1 MAWIKIKE
9 EEKKNYK
16 ILILLFFGVLMGA
29 LDISIVAPAIP
40 SIEQTIKIAERDL
53 GWIVSIYI
61 LFNLIGITL
70 FAKLSDIYGRKYI
83 YILSIIIFAIGSV
96 FVVFA
101 KSFSILLI
109 GRAIQGFGSSGIF
122 PVATAV
128 IGDIFPPEKRGTAL
142 GFIGTVFGFAFILG
156 PLIAG
161 ILLIYFD
168 WNLLF
173 LINLPISVVLVYYS
187 WKLLPNRRIN
197 NVGKIDILGL
207 IFLGSMLA
215 SIAFGLSQIR
225 QDDFYHS
232 FFSIDVFPFIIYSLL
247 SLILFV
253 YVEKKA
259 NNPVVKLTLFK
270 IRQIKIVSILAIN
283 AGLTQS
289 LVIFIPKYSI
299 ILFNVDKSSA
309 SFMLLPLVI
318 SSAIASPL
326 IGKLLDIWGSRLIVI
341 LGMVLVS
348 IGMSSLILTYD
359 NTLQFYLSG
368 VSFGFGITMLMSS
381 PLRYIMLNEVE
392 PQDRALTQ
400 GILTIFIS
408 IGQIVGAA
416 IIPAMIVLDQ
426 NGVKGYHTAMFSL
439 IIINALLIIIATM
452 LKNRNQEIETMQ
464 KSRSWK

>member
-1 MAWIKIKE
+1 MAWIKIKQ

-16 ILILLFFGVLMGA
+16 ILLLLFIGILMGA

-61 LFNLIGITL
+61 LFNLMGITL
-70 FAKLSDIYGRKYI
+70 FAKLSDIYGRRAI

-101 KSFSILLI
+101 NSFAILLL

-128 IGDIFPPEKRGTAL
+128 IGDVFPPEKRGSAL
-142 GFIGTVFGFAFILG
+142 GLIGTVFGFAFILG

-161 ILLIYFD
+161 ILLIYYD

-173 LINLPISVVLVYYS
+173 LINLPIAVVLVYYS
-187 WKLLPNRRIN
+187 WKLLPNKKIKD
-197 NVGKIDILGL
+197 GEKIDILGL
-207 IFLGSMLA
+207 VILGCMLA
-215 SIAFGLSQIR
+215 SFAFGLSQIR

-232 FFSIDVFPFIIYSLL
+232 FFSVEVFPFIIFSLL
-247 SLILFV
+247 LLISFI
-253 YVEKKA
+253 YIEKRAK
-259 NNPVVKLTLFK
+259 NPVVKLALFK
-270 IRQIKIVSILAIN
+270 IKQIKIVSILAIN

-289 LVIFIPKYSI
+289 FVIFIPKYSI
-299 ILFNVDKSSA
+299 ILFNVEKSSA

-326 IGKLLDIWGSRLIVI
+326 IGKMLDIFGSRLIVI
-341 LGMVLVS
+341 LGMVLVL
-348 IGMSSLILTYD
+348 IGMSSLILTND

-368 VSFGFGITMLMSS
+368 IPFGFGLTMLMSS

-408 IGQIVGAA
+408 LGQIVGAA

-426 NGVKGYHTAMFSL
+426 NGVIGYHTAMFSL
-439 IIINALLIIIATM
+439 IIINALLIVIATM
-452 LKNRNQEIETMQ
+452 LKNRSQEIETMQ
-464 KSRSWK
+464 KSRS